1 MKRKLVLLGIVLAA
15 LGVVVLAQSS
25 AGSQPPDQATGTPD
39 QHADP
44 QPSADEPLIEDGQ
57 PSTWQDF
64 IDDSRKGSSHN
75 GRPTDLGPATTGTD
89 STAER
94 TSE

>member
-15 LGVVVLAQSS
+15 IGVVVLAQSS
-25 AGSQPPDQATGTPD
+25 AGPQPPHQTTSTPD

-44 QPSADEPLIEDGQ
+44 QSSTDEPLIEDGK

-75 GRPTDLGPATTGTD
+75 GPPTDLGPATTSTD

-94 TSE
+94 TNE